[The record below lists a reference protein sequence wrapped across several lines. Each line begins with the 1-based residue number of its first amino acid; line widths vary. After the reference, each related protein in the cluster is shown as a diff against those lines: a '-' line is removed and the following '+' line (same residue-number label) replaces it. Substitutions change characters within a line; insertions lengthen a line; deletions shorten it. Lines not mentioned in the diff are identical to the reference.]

1 MGAQGVYRACKL
13 YEEWGGLR
21 ESDGGATSLDFSA
34 RVWVS
39 LLMRLIISYVDTNN
53 IQINTQNIHT
63 HQVTCDYTNYILG
76 LKHDCSPY
84 EGLAEIK
91 ELQ

>member
-21 ESDGGATSLDFSA
+21 ERGGDESRLFRA
-34 RVWVS
+34 RVRVS
-39 LLMRLIISYVDTNN
+39 RLMRLIISYVDTNN
-53 IQINTQNIHT
+53 IQINTQNKHT

-84 EGLAEIK
+84 EGLAEIT

>member
-1 MGAQGVYRACKL
+1 MGGVKR
-13 YEEWGGLR
+13 ERRGGD
-21 ESDGGATSLDFSA
+21 ESRLFRA

-39 LLMRLIISYVDTNN
+39 RLMRLIISYVDTNN

-84 EGLAEIK
+84 EGLAEIT